1 MTNAYV
7 LTHTSRDGNG
17 SDINEPYGVYSSRE
31 KAADAIL
38 FWIFDNQETA
48 EECREKDCFGD
59 VETYI
64 TKESIWRV
72 HKMEVDFI
80 V

>member
-1 MTNAYV
+1 MTDVYV

-17 SDINEPYGVYSSRE
+17 FEVNEVYGVYSSRE

-38 FWIFDNQETA
+38 FWIFENHETA
-48 EECREKDCFGD
+48 EEYQGEDNWKD
-59 VETYI
+59 VETYL
-64 TKESIWRV
+64 TKESVWRV
-72 HKMEVDFI
+72 HRMEVDFI